1 MLTITIK
8 YITIMIIMV
17 LGCYTTAV
25 YVSAKES
32 SYLRGGGRNL
42 LAAAKTVYIS
52 AKESYYLRGGG
63 GRRRRRRNLLPAV
76 ADDNIINVNLNNASC
91 NVNVTYT
98 FPKANIIIKLDKFRY
113 NGGDCIISSSS
124 SSSSNSNSQSSSDN
138 NNNNPEENPQ
148 QEFTCTNIIGNGG
161 PSTAEGYG
169 SYIVVT
175 SRSSGCYLRN

>member
-1 MLTITIK
+1 
-8 YITIMIIMV
+8 MIIMV
-17 LGCYTTAV
+17 LCYTTAV

-63 GRRRRRRNLLPAV
+63 GGGRRRNLLPAV

-124 SSSSNSNSQSSSDN
+124 SSSNSNSQSSSDN
-138 NNNNPEENPQ
+138 NNNNPEKNPPQ

>member
-63 GRRRRRRNLLPAV
+63 GGGRRRNLLPAV

-124 SSSSNSNSQSSSDN
+124 SSSNSNSQSSSDN
-138 NNNNPEENPQ
+138 NNNNPEKNPPQ